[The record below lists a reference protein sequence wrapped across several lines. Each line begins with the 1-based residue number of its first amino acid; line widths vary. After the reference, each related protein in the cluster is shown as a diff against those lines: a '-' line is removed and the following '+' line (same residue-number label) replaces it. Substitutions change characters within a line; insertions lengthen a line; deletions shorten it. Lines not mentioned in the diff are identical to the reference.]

1 MSKFVVSTVPADGPV
16 SLGHKKRV
24 YTGQVVNGPKALSLL
39 SILSSTV

>member
-16 SLGHKKRV
+16 SLGPKIRV
-24 YTGQVVNGPKALSLL
+24 YAGQVFNGPKALSLV